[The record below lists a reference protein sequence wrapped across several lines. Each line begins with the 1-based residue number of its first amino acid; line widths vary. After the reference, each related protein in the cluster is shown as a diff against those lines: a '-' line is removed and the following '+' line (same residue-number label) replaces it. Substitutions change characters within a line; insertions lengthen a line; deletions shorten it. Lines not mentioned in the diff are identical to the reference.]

1 MIVDKILLE
10 NRRQARQL
18 NKIQHSEKK
27 ERKFRFFFLSRPDKR
42 KR

>member
-10 NRRQARQL
+10 NLRRARQL
-18 NKIQHSEKK
+18 NKIQHSLGKK
-27 ERKFRFFFLSRPDKR
+27 NPFGFLNHPDKR